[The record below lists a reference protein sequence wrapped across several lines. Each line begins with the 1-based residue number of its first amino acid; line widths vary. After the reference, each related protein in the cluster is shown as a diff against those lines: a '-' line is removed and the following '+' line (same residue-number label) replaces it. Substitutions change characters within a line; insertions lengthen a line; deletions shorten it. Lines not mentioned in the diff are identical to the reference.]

1 MTAREGGALETVEVF
16 LFFFRFIG
24 DPGKFPF
31 FLNVKTLIP
40 SIRAGPKVKANVPNG
55 T

>member
-1 MTAREGGALETVEVF
+1 MTAREGGALETAEV
-16 LFFFRFIG
+16 FFRFIG
-24 DPGKFPF
+24 DPGKFSF

-40 SIRAGPKVKANVPNG
+40 SIRAGPKVKANVPDG